1 MLATNQQMYDEVL
14 SLSQAQTEDGI
25 NWATVFEDSSIYKQ
39 IYKQEIIVA
48 VMEASKGDETKRVM
62 FVSSSN
68 YSAPVNTAKVGGQA
82 GGAAGDDDDEEF
94 KDDDETADSNLTAEE
109 IAE

>member
-1 MLATNQQMYDEVL
+1 
-14 SLSQAQTEDGI
+14 
-25 NWATVFEDSSIYKQ
+25 
-39 IYKQEIIVA
+39 
-48 VMEASKGDETKRVM
+48 M

-94 KDDDETADSNLTAEE
+94 KDDDETADSNLTPEELAEQ
-109 IAE
+109 